1 MILLNHI
8 QPVTQVVET
17 PSPPSPIQCCIVLWA
32 LVFINLVET
41 FFQHCPVGEGG
52 RHNCTDSV
60 STKGHWLYRTEK
72 ALITCHGIQVFDRK
86 LLSWKLT
93 SIYGWGKMRGVSDG
107 SEVFQNRERRS
118 QTFRLRL
125 KHRKLALATDQHV
138 PVKRGHAFNHF
149 ARCRSLKPTENA
161 YHLMWC
167 DVARKEAFENSK
179 IRYAQR

>member
-1 MILLNHI
+1 MLHSVVSACLHQFGWNFF
-8 QPVTQVVET
+8 PTLPSGRGRETQ
-17 PSPPSPIQCCIVLWA
+17 
-32 LVFINLVET
+32 
-41 FFQHCPVGEGG
+41 
-52 RHNCTDSV
+52 
-60 STKGHWLYRTEK
+60 LYRQCFNKGTLVVSNGK
-72 ALITCHGIQVFDRK
+72 GFNCVSRHTGLWSQTTY
-86 LLSWKLT
+86 WKLT
-93 SIYGWGKMRGVSDG
+93 SIYGWEKMRGVSDG
-107 SEVFQNRERRS
+107 SEVFQNGERRS

-138 PVKRGHAFNHF
+138 PVKRGHQNHPHTTAFNHF